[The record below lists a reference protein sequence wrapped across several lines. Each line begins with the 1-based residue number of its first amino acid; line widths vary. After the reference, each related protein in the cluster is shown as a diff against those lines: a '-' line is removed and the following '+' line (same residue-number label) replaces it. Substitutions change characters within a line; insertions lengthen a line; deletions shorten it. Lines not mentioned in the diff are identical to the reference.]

1 MRAIAFELLR
11 RVAEDDSYANL
22 LLPKLLGD
30 AKVDSRDAGFIQE
43 LAFGTLRNKLLYEKV
58 IEIASSRETRTID
71 SHALIV
77 LLLGAHQIL
86 GMRVPA
92 HAAINE
98 SVNLAKQKASQSAAG
113 FVNAVLRRVSER
125 SREQWIDKVL
135 DSADS
140 ADERLSLAYSH
151 PLWIVKS
158 LRAALESR
166 GLGDSIKDLL
176 LADNTPAKVS
186 VAALPG
192 FADVRDLSEY
202 GSLGI
207 ASPIGLELSVPP
219 SRLPQVQSGF
229 VRVQDQGSQLA
240 VLALLAA
247 EVNVEDS
254 SWLDLC
260 AGPGGKAA
268 LMLAVAKQRNVTFE
282 ANEVSTHR
290 AKLVQ
295 QALDPISKLKVSI
308 GDGRKL
314 AEGGARFSRLLLD
327 APCTGLGALRRRP
340 ESRWRKKSTDIPEL
354 AKLQKN
360 LFKASWDSLLPGGV
374 LGYVT
379 CSPHLSETTAL
390 VTWAESQYRGD
401 LELLPANAIL
411 NEINPNLGLDVT
423 YRTAQLWPHI
433 HGTDAMFIA
442 LFRKKVNS

>member
-22 LLPKLLGD
+22 LLPKLLSD
-30 AKVDSRDAGFIQE
+30 ANVDSRDAGFIQE

-58 IEIASSRETRTID
+58 IELASSRESRTID

-135 DSADS
+135 ESADS

-166 GLGDSIKDLL
+166 DLGDSIDDLL

-192 FADVRDLSEY
+192 FADARDLSEY

-219 SRLPQVQSGF
+219 SRVPQVQSGH

-247 EVNVEDS
+247 EVSVEDS
-254 SWLDLC
+254 RWLDLC

-268 LMLAVAKQRNVTFE
+268 LMLAVAKQRNVYFE

-354 AKLQKN
+354 AKLQKD

-390 VTWAESQYRGD
+390 VSWAESQYRGD

-423 YRTAQLWPHI
+423 FRTAQLWPHI

>member
-22 LLPKLLGD
+22 LLPKLLSD
-30 AKVDSRDAGFIQE
+30 ANVDSRDAGFIQE

-58 IEIASSRETRTID
+58 IELASSRETRTID

-113 FVNAVLRRVSER
+113 FVNAVLRRISER

-135 DSADS
+135 ESAES
-140 ADERLSLAYSH
+140 VDESLSLAYSH

-166 GLGDSIKDLL
+166 GLGDSIEDLL
-176 LADNTPAKVS
+176 LANNTPAKVS

-192 FADVRDLSEY
+192 FADARDLSEY

-219 SRLPQVQSGF
+219 SRVPQVQSGH

-247 EVNVEDS
+247 EVSVEDS
-254 SWLDLC
+254 RWLDLC

-268 LMLAVAKQRNVTFE
+268 LMLAVAKQRNVSFD

-295 QALDPISKLKVSI
+295 QALDPIGNLKVSI

-314 AEGGARFSRLLLD
+314 AEGGARYSRLLLD

-354 AKLQKN
+354 AKLQKD

-379 CSPHLSETTAL
+379 CSPHLSETTAM
-390 VTWAESQYRGD
+390 VSWAESQYRGD

-423 YRTAQLWPHI
+423 FRTAQLWPHI

>member
-1 MRAIAFELLR
+1 MRALAFELLR

-22 LLPKLLGD
+22 LLPKLLSD

-43 LAFGTLRNKLLYEKV
+43 LAFGTLRNKLLYEKI
-58 IEIASSRETRTID
+58 IELASAREIRTID

-113 FVNAVLRRVSER
+113 FVNAVLRRISER
-125 SREQWIDKVL
+125 SREQWIDIVL
-135 DSADS
+135 ESTDSV
-140 ADERLSLAYSH
+140 DERLSLTYSH

-166 GLGDSIKDLL
+166 GLGDSLEELL
-176 LADNTPAKVS
+176 VADNTPAKVS

-192 FADVRDLSEY
+192 FADVSELSDF
-202 GSLGI
+202 GTLGI

-219 SRLPQVQSGF
+219 SRVPQVQNGQ

-247 EVNVEDS
+247 EVEVEDS
-254 SWLDLC
+254 RWLDLC

-268 LMLAVAKQRNVTFE
+268 LMLAVAKQRNVSFE

-354 AKLQKN
+354 AKLQKD

-390 VTWAESQYRGD
+390 VSWAESQYRGD
-401 LELLPANAIL
+401 LELLPANVIL
-411 NEINPNLGLDVT
+411 NQINPNLGLDVT
-423 YRTAQLWPHI
+423 FRTAQLWPHI
-433 HGTDAMFIA
+433 YGTDAMFIA

>member
-1 MRAIAFELLR
+1 
-11 RVAEDDSYANL
+11 
-22 LLPKLLGD
+22 
-30 AKVDSRDAGFIQE
+30 
-43 LAFGTLRNKLLYEKV
+43 
-58 IEIASSRETRTID
+58 
-71 SHALIV
+71 
-77 LLLGAHQIL
+77 
-86 GMRVPA
+86 MRVPA

-113 FVNAVLRRVSER
+113 FVNAVLRRISER
-125 SREQWIDKVL
+125 SREQWIDIVL
-135 DSADS
+135 ESTDSV
-140 ADERLSLAYSH
+140 DERLSLTYSH

-166 GLGDSIKDLL
+166 GLGDSLEELL
-176 LADNTPAKVS
+176 VADNTPAKVS

-192 FADVRDLSEY
+192 FADVSELSDF
-202 GSLGI
+202 GTLGI

-219 SRLPQVQSGF
+219 SRVPQVQNGQ

-247 EVNVEDS
+247 EVEVEDS
-254 SWLDLC
+254 RWLDLC

-268 LMLAVAKQRNVTFE
+268 LMLAVAKQRNVSFE

-354 AKLQKN
+354 AKLQKD

-390 VTWAESQYRGD
+390 VSWAESQYRGD
-401 LELLPANAIL
+401 LELLPANVIL
-411 NEINPNLGLDVT
+411 NQINPNLGLDVT
-423 YRTAQLWPHI
+423 FRTAQLWPHI
-433 HGTDAMFIA
+433 YGTDAMFIA

>member
-22 LLPKLLGD
+22 LLPKLLSD

-166 GLGDSIKDLL
+166 GLGDSIEDLL

-229 VRVQDQGSQLA
+229 VRVQDQGSQIA

-340 ESRWRKKSTDIPEL
+340 ESRWRKKLTDIPEL

>member
-11 RVAEDDSYANL
+11 RVSEDDSYANL

-43 LAFGTLRNKLLYEKV
+43 LAFGTLRNRLLYEKI
-58 IEIASSRETRTID
+58 IELASSREIRTID
-71 SHALIV
+71 AHALIV

-86 GMRVPA
+86 GMRVPV

-98 SVNLAKQKASQSAAG
+98 SVNLAKVKASKSSVG
-113 FVNAVLRRVSER
+113 FVNAVLRRISER
-125 SREQWIDKVL
+125 SRDEWISKVCQL
-135 DSADS
+135 ANSGE
-140 ADERLSLAYSH
+140 ERLSFEHSH

-158 LRAALESR
+158 LKAALEGR
-166 GLGDSIKDLL
+166 GLADSLENLL
-176 LADNTPAKVS
+176 IADNTPAKVS

-192 FADVRDLSEY
+192 FANVADLLDY
-202 GSLGI
+202 GTLGT
-207 ASPIGLELSVPP
+207 ASPIGLELNVPP
-219 SRLPQVQSGF
+219 SRVPQLQNGY

-247 EVNVEDS
+247 EVKVEDS
-254 SWLDLC
+254 RWLDLC

-268 LMLAVAKQRNVTFE
+268 LMLAVAKQRFVAFE
-282 ANEVSTHR
+282 ANEVSAHR

-295 QALDPISKLKVSI
+295 QALDPISDVKVTI
-308 GDGRKL
+308 GDGRNV
-314 AEGGARFSRLLLD
+314 AQEGARFSRILLD

-340 ESRWRKKSTDIPEL
+340 ESRWRKKATDIPEL
-354 AKLQKN
+354 SKLQRD
-360 LFKASWDSLLPGGV
+360 LFKASWDALLPGGV

-390 VTWAESQYRGD
+390 VSWAESAYGGD
-401 LELLPANAIL
+401 IELLPANVIL
-411 NEINPNLGLDVT
+411 NEINQTLGLDVSF
-423 YRTAQLWPHI
+423 RTAQLWPHI

>member
-166 GLGDSIKDLL
+166 GLGDSIEDLL

-340 ESRWRKKSTDIPEL
+340 ESRWRKKLTDIPEL

>member
-11 RVAEDDSYANL
+11 RVSEDDSYANL

-43 LAFGTLRNKLLYEKV
+43 LAFGTLRNRLLYEKI
-58 IEIASSRETRTID
+58 IELASSREIRTID
-71 SHALIV
+71 ADALIV

-86 GMRVPA
+86 GMRVPV

-98 SVNLAKQKASQSAAG
+98 SVNLAKVKASKSSVG
-113 FVNAVLRRVSER
+113 FVNAVLRRISER
-125 SREQWIDKVL
+125 SRDEWISKVCHL
-135 DSADS
+135 ANSGE
-140 ADERLSLAYSH
+140 ERLSFEHSH

-158 LRAALESR
+158 LKAALEGR
-166 GLGDSIKDLL
+166 GLADSLENLL
-176 LADNTPAKVS
+176 IADNTPAKVS

-192 FADVRDLSEY
+192 FANVADLLDY
-202 GSLGI
+202 GTMGT
-207 ASPIGLELSVPP
+207 ASPIGLELNVPP
-219 SRLPQVQSGF
+219 SRVPQLQNGY

-247 EVNVEDS
+247 EVKVEDS
-254 SWLDLC
+254 RWLDLC

-268 LMLAVAKQRNVTFE
+268 LMLAVAKQRFVAFE
-282 ANEVSTHR
+282 ANEVSAHR

-295 QALDPISKLKVSI
+295 QALDPISDVKVTI
-308 GDGRKL
+308 GDGRNV
-314 AEGGARFSRLLLD
+314 AQEGARFSRILLD

-340 ESRWRKKSTDIPEL
+340 ESRWRKTATDIPEL
-354 AKLQKN
+354 SKLQRD
-360 LFKASWDSLLPGGV
+360 LFKASWDALLPGGV

-390 VTWAESQYRGD
+390 VSWAESAYGGD
-401 LELLPANAIL
+401 IELLPANVIL
-411 NEINPNLGLDVT
+411 IEINPNLGLDVSF
-423 YRTAQLWPHI
+423 RTAQLWPHI

>member
-1 MRAIAFELLR
+1 MREIAFELLR
-11 RVAEDDSYANL
+11 RVTQDDSYANL
-22 LLPKLLGD
+22 LLPKLLSD

-58 IEIASSRETRTID
+58 IELASSREIRTID
-71 SHALIV
+71 APALTV

-86 GMRVPA
+86 GMRVPV

-98 SVNLAKQKASQSAAG
+98 SVNLAKQKASKSAVG
-113 FVNAVLRRVSER
+113 FVNAVLRRISEK
-125 SREQWIDKVL
+125 SRDQWISKVL
-135 DSADS
+135 ELAESD
-140 ADERLSLAYSH
+140 DEKLSFSHSH

-158 LRAALESR
+158 LKAALDSR
-166 GLGDSIKDLL
+166 GLGHTLESLL
-176 LADNTPAKVS
+176 VADNTAAKVS

-192 FADVRDLSEY
+192 LANVDELANF

-207 ASPIGLELSVPP
+207 ASPIGYELSVPP
-219 SRLPQVQSGF
+219 SRVPKVQVGH

-247 EVNVEDS
+247 ELEIEDS
-254 SWLDLC
+254 RWLDIC

-268 LMLAVAKQRNVTFE
+268 IMLAVATQRSIPFE
-282 ANEVSTHR
+282 ANEVSSHR
-290 AKLVQ
+290 AKLVA
-295 QALDPISKLKVSI
+295 QALDPIANVKVSI
-308 GDGRKL
+308 GDGRKM
-314 AEGGARFSRLLLD
+314 AQAGARFSRLLLD

-340 ESRWRKKSTDIPEL
+340 ESRWRKKPTDIPEL
-354 AKLQKN
+354 SKLQKD
-360 LFKASWDSLLPGGV
+360 LFIASWDSLLPGGV

-390 VTWAESQYRGD
+390 VSWAESQYGEH

-411 NEINPNLGLDVT
+411 NEINPNLALDVSF
-423 YRTAQLWPHI
+423 RTAQLWPHI

>member
-11 RVAEDDSYANL
+11 RVDEDDSYANL
-22 LLPKLLGD
+22 LLPKLLSD
-30 AKVDSRDAGFIQE
+30 ANVDSRDAGFIQE
-43 LAFGTLRNKLLYEKV
+43 LAFGALRNKLLYEK
-58 IEIASSRETRTID
+58 IIGLSSAREIRTID
-71 SHALIV
+71 PHAIIV

-86 GMRVPA
+86 GMRVPV

-98 SVNLAKQKASQSAAG
+98 SVNLAKQKASKSAAG
-113 FVNAVLRRVSER
+113 FVNAVLRRVSEK
-125 SREQWIDKVL
+125 SREQWITKVL
-135 DSADS
+135 ESAES
-140 ADERLSLAYSH
+140 VDEELCLAHSH

-166 GLGDSIKDLL
+166 GLGDSLEDLL
-176 LADNTPAKVS
+176 VADNTPAKVS

-192 FADVRDLSEY
+192 FASVSELSEY
-202 GSLGI
+202 GTLGI
-207 ASPIGLELSVPP
+207 ASPLGLELSVPP
-219 SRLPQVQSGF
+219 SRVPQIGSGH

-247 EVNVEDS
+247 EVKIEDS
-254 SWLDLC
+254 RWLDLC

-268 LMLAVAKQRNVTFE
+268 LMLAVAKQRNIDFE

-295 QALDPISKLKVSI
+295 QALDPISQFKVSI
-308 GDGRKL
+308 GDGRKI

-340 ESRWRKKSTDIPEL
+340 ESRWRKKATDIPEL
-354 AKLQKN
+354 AKLQKD
-360 LFKASWDSLLPGGV
+360 LFKASWDALLPEGV

-390 VTWAESQYRGD
+390 VSWAESQYRD
-401 LELLPANAIL
+401 NLELLPANEIL
-411 NEINPNLGLDVT
+411 NELNPNLALDVT
-423 YRTAQLWPHI
+423 FKTAQLWPHI

>member
-11 RVAEDDSYANL
+11 RVSEDDSYANL

-43 LAFGTLRNKLLYEKV
+43 LAFGTLRNRLLYEKI
-58 IEIASSRETRTID
+58 IELASSREIRTID
-71 SHALIV
+71 ADALIV

-86 GMRVPA
+86 GMRVPV

-98 SVNLAKQKASQSAAG
+98 SVNLAKVKASKSSVG
-113 FVNAVLRRVSER
+113 FVNAVLRRISER
-125 SREQWIDKVL
+125 SRDEWISKVCHL
-135 DSADS
+135 ANSGE
-140 ADERLSLAYSH
+140 ERLSFEHSH

-158 LRAALESR
+158 LKAALEGR
-166 GLGDSIKDLL
+166 GLADSLENLL
-176 LADNTPAKVS
+176 IADNTPAKVS

-192 FADVRDLSEY
+192 FANVADLLDY
-202 GSLGI
+202 GTLGT
-207 ASPIGLELSVPP
+207 ASPIGLELNVPP
-219 SRLPQVQSGF
+219 SRVPQLQNGY

-247 EVNVEDS
+247 EVKVEDS
-254 SWLDLC
+254 RWLDLC

-268 LMLAVAKQRNVTFE
+268 LMLAVAKQRFVAFE
-282 ANEVSTHR
+282 ANEVSAHR

-295 QALDPISKLKVSI
+295 QALDPISDVKVTI
-308 GDGRKL
+308 GDGRNVSQ
-314 AEGGARFSRLLLD
+314 EGARFSRILLD

-340 ESRWRKKSTDIPEL
+340 ESRWRKTATDIPEL
-354 AKLQKN
+354 SKLQRD
-360 LFKASWDSLLPGGV
+360 LFKASWDALLPGGV

-390 VTWAESQYRGD
+390 VSWAESAYGGD
-401 LELLPANAIL
+401 IELLPANVIL
-411 NEINPNLGLDVT
+411 IEINPNLGLDVSF
-423 YRTAQLWPHI
+423 RTAQLWPHI

>member
-1 MRAIAFELLR
+1 MRDIAFELLR

-22 LLPKLLGD
+22 LLPKLLSE
-30 AKVDSRDAGFIQE
+30 AKVDSRDAGFVQE

-166 GLGDSIKDLL
+166 GLGDSIEDLL

-219 SRLPQVQSGF
+219 SRVPQVQSGF

-295 QALDPISKLKVSI
+295 QALDPISKLKVII

-354 AKLQKN
+354 AKLQKD

-390 VTWAESQYRGD
+390 VSWAESQYRGD

-423 YRTAQLWPHI
+423 FRTAQLWPHI

>member
-22 LLPKLLGD
+22 LLPKLLSD

-340 ESRWRKKSTDIPEL
+340 ESRWRKKLTDIPEL

>member
-22 LLPKLLGD
+22 LLPKLLSD

-71 SHALIV
+71 SHAFIV

-166 GLGDSIKDLL
+166 GLGDSIEDLL

-192 FADVRDLSEY
+192 FADARDLSEY

-219 SRLPQVQSGF
+219 SRVPQVQSGH

-247 EVNVEDS
+247 EVSVEDS
-254 SWLDLC
+254 RWLDLC

-268 LMLAVAKQRNVTFE
+268 LMLAVAKQRNVYFE

-354 AKLQKN
+354 AKLQKD

-390 VTWAESQYRGD
+390 VSWAESQYRGD

-423 YRTAQLWPHI
+423 FRTAQLWPHI

>member
-22 LLPKLLGD
+22 LLPKLLSD
-30 AKVDSRDAGFIQE
+30 ANVDSRDAGFIQE

-58 IEIASSRETRTID
+58 IELASSRETRTID

-135 DSADS
+135 ESADS

-166 GLGDSIKDLL
+166 DLGDSIEDLL

-192 FADVRDLSEY
+192 FADARDLSEY

-219 SRLPQVQSGF
+219 SRVPQVQSGH

-247 EVNVEDS
+247 EVSVEDS
-254 SWLDLC
+254 RWLDLC

-268 LMLAVAKQRNVTFE
+268 LMLAVAKQRNVSFD

-295 QALDPISKLKVSI
+295 QALDSIAQIKVSI

-314 AEGGARFSRLLLD
+314 AEGGARYTRLLLD

-354 AKLQKN
+354 AKLQKD

-390 VTWAESQYRGD
+390 VSWAESQYRGD

-423 YRTAQLWPHI
+423 FRTAQLWPHI

>member
-22 LLPKLLGD
+22 LLPKLLSD

-58 IEIASSRETRTID
+58 IELASAREIRTID

-86 GMRVPA
+86 GMRVPS

-113 FVNAVLRRVSER
+113 FVNAVLRRVSEG

-135 DSADS
+135 ESADS
-140 ADERLSLAYSH
+140 VDESLSLAYSH

-166 GLGDSIKDLL
+166 GLGDSLEELL
-176 LADNTPAKVS
+176 IADNTPAKVS

-192 FADVRDLSEY
+192 FADVSELSDF
-202 GSLGI
+202 GTLGI

-219 SRLPQVQSGF
+219 SRVPQVQSGF

-247 EVNVEDS
+247 EVKVEDS

-268 LMLAVAKQRNVTFE
+268 LMLAVAKQRNISFG
-282 ANEVSTHR
+282 ANEVSSHR

-354 AKLQKN
+354 AKLQKD

-401 LELLPANAIL
+401 VELLPANAIL

-423 YRTAQLWPHI
+423 FRTAQLWPHI

>member
-22 LLPKLLGD
+22 LLPKLLSD
-30 AKVDSRDAGFIQE
+30 AKVDSRDAGFVQE
-43 LAFGTLRNKLLYEKV
+43 LAFGALRNKLLYEQI
-58 IEIASSRETRTID
+58 IEIASARETRTID

-77 LLLGAHQIL
+77 LLLGVHQIL

-125 SREQWIDKVL
+125 SRDQWINQVL

-140 ADERLSLAYSH
+140 ADQRLSLVHSH

-166 GLGDSIKDLL
+166 GLGDSLEDLL
-176 LADNTPAKVS
+176 VADNTPAKVS

-192 FADVRDLSEY
+192 FSDIRELSDF
-202 GSLGI
+202 GTLGV
-207 ASPIGLELSVPP
+207 ASPIGLELNVPP
-219 SRLPQVQSGF
+219 SRVPQIQSGF

-247 EVNVEDS
+247 EVSVEDRR
-254 SWLDLC
+254 WLDLC

-268 LMLAVAKQRNVTFE
+268 LMLAVAKQKNVSFE
-282 ANEVSTHR
+282 ANEVSAHR

-295 QALDPISKLKVSI
+295 QALDPIVRMKVSI
-308 GDGRKL
+308 GDGRKVS
-314 AEGGARFSRLLLD
+314 EGGARFSRLLLD

-340 ESRWRKKSTDIPEL
+340 ESRWRKKSSDIPEL
-354 AKLQKN
+354 ARLQKD
-360 LFKASWDSLLPGGV
+360 LFIASWDSLLPGGV

-379 CSPHLSETTAL
+379 CSPHLSETTGL
-390 VTWAESQYRGD
+390 VSWAESQYRDD

-423 YRTAQLWPHI
+423 FRTAQLWPHI

>member
-22 LLPKLLGD
+22 LLPKLLSD

-166 GLGDSIKDLL
+166 GLGDSIEDLL

-295 QALDPISKLKVSI
+295 QALDPIAKLKVSI

-340 ESRWRKKSTDIPEL
+340 ESRWRKKLTDIPEL

-423 YRTAQLWPHI
+423 FRTAQLWPHI

-442 LFRKKVNS
+442 LFRKKVDS

>member
-11 RVAEDDSYANL
+11 RVSEDDSYANL

-43 LAFGTLRNKLLYEKV
+43 LAFGTLRNRLLYEKI
-58 IEIASSRETRTID
+58 IELASSREIRTID
-71 SHALIV
+71 AHALIV

-86 GMRVPA
+86 GMRVPV

-98 SVNLAKQKASQSAAG
+98 SVNLAKVKASKSSVG
-113 FVNAVLRRVSER
+113 FVNAVLRRISER
-125 SREQWIDKVL
+125 SRDEWISKVCHL
-135 DSADS
+135 ANSGE
-140 ADERLSLAYSH
+140 ERLSFEHSH

-158 LRAALESR
+158 LKAALEGR
-166 GLGDSIKDLL
+166 GLADSLENLL
-176 LADNTPAKVS
+176 IADNTPAKVS

-192 FADVRDLSEY
+192 FANVADLLDY
-202 GSLGI
+202 GTLGT
-207 ASPIGLELSVPP
+207 ASPIGLELNVPP
-219 SRLPQVQSGF
+219 SRVPQLQNGY

-247 EVNVEDS
+247 EVKVEDS
-254 SWLDLC
+254 RWLDLC

-268 LMLAVAKQRNVTFE
+268 LMLAVAKQRFVAFE
-282 ANEVSTHR
+282 ANEVSAHR

-295 QALDPISKLKVSI
+295 QALDPISDVKVTI
-308 GDGRKL
+308 GDGRNV
-314 AEGGARFSRLLLD
+314 AQEGARFSRILLD

-340 ESRWRKKSTDIPEL
+340 ESRWRKKATDIPEL
-354 AKLQKN
+354 SKLQRD
-360 LFKASWDSLLPGGV
+360 LFKASWDALLPGGV

-390 VTWAESQYRGD
+390 VSWAESAYGGD
-401 LELLPANAIL
+401 IELLPANVIL
-411 NEINPNLGLDVT
+411 NEINQTLGLDVSF
-423 YRTAQLWPHI
+423 RTAQLWPHI

>member
-22 LLPKLLGD
+22 LLPKLLSD

-43 LAFGTLRNKLLYEKV
+43 LAFGTLRNKLLYEKI
-58 IEIASSRETRTID
+58 IELASAREIRTID

-98 SVNLAKQKASQSAAG
+98 SVKLAKQRASESAAG
-113 FVNAVLRRVSER
+113 FVNAVLRRISER

-140 ADERLSLAYSH
+140 VDESLSLAYSH

-166 GLGDSIKDLL
+166 GLGDSLEELL
-176 LADNTPAKVS
+176 VADNTAAKVS

-192 FADVRDLSEY
+192 FADVSELSDF
-202 GSLGI
+202 GTLGI

-219 SRLPQVQSGF
+219 SRVPQLQSGF

-247 EVNVEDS
+247 EVKVEDFT
-254 SWLDLC
+254 WMDLC

-268 LMLAVAKQRNVTFE
+268 LMLAVAKQKNVSFE

-354 AKLQKN
+354 AKLQKD

-390 VTWAESQYRGD
+390 VSWAESQYRGE

-423 YRTAQLWPHI
+423 FRTAQLWPHI
-433 HGTDAMFIA
+433 YGTDAMFIA

>member
-22 LLPKLLGD
+22 LLPKLLSD

-58 IEIASSRETRTID
+58 IELASSRETRTID

-125 SREQWIDKVL
+125 SREQWIDKVIET
-135 DSADS
+135 ADS
-140 ADERLSLAYSH
+140 VDESLSLTYSH

-166 GLGDSIKDLL
+166 GLGNSLEDFLV
-176 LADNTPAKVS
+176 ANNTPAKVS

-192 FADVRDLSEY
+192 FADVRELSDF
-202 GSLGI
+202 GTLGI

-219 SRLPQVQSGF
+219 SRVPQVQSGH

-247 EVNVEDS
+247 DVSVEDS
-254 SWLDLC
+254 RWMDLC

-268 LMLAVAKQRNVTFE
+268 LMLAVAKQRKVSFD

-340 ESRWRKKSTDIPEL
+340 ESRWRKKSTDIPVL
-354 AKLQKN
+354 AKLQKD

-390 VTWAESQYRGD
+390 VSWAQSQYRGD

-423 YRTAQLWPHI
+423 FRTAQLWPHI

>member
-22 LLPKLLGD
+22 LLPKLLSD
-30 AKVDSRDAGFIQE
+30 AKVDSRDAGFTQE
-43 LAFGTLRNKLLYEKV
+43 LAFGTLRNKLLYEKI
-58 IEIASSRETRTID
+58 IELASSREIRTID

-86 GMRVPA
+86 GMRVAA

-113 FVNAVLRRVSER
+113 FVNAVLRRISER

-135 DSADS
+135 ESADLV
-140 ADERLSLAYSH
+140 DEKLSLASSH

-166 GLGDSIKDLL
+166 GLGDSLEELL
-176 LADNTPAKVS
+176 VADNTPARVS

-192 FADVRDLSEY
+192 FADVRELSEF
-202 GSLGI
+202 GTLGI

-219 SRLPQVQSGF
+219 SRVPQVLNGH

-247 EVNVEDS
+247 EVQVEDS
-254 SWLDLC
+254 RWLDLC

-268 LMLAVAKQRNVTFE
+268 LMLAVAKQRNVSFE

-295 QALDPISKLKVSI
+295 QALDPISNLKVSI
-308 GDGRKL
+308 GDGRKI

-354 AKLQKN
+354 AKLQKD

-390 VTWAESQYRGD
+390 VAWAESQYRGD
-401 LELLPANAIL
+401 LEFLPANAIL
-411 NEINPNLGLDVT
+411 NEINPNLGLDVAF
-423 YRTAQLWPHI
+423 RTAQLWPHI